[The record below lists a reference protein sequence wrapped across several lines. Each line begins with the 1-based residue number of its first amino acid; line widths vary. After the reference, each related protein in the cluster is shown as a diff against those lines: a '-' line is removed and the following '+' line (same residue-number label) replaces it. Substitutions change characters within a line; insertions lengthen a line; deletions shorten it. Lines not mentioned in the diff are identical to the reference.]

1 MRRALASEMAAGG
14 AWALLAVS
22 FRYPRPDLHESLR
35 GGGFAAELSLEM
47 GKLGLG
53 ELPELSDLARLS
65 LDMTDRFDLF
75 ESAYI
80 DALDLADAKRGPSP
94 YEASYSPGQAADVLL
109 NVKRHY
115 VESGLNV
122 GPAERPD
129 HVAVE
134 LEFLAHL
141 ANRQK
146 DPTDGE
152 SFREA
157 ERRFLTAHLA
167 HWMPAFSERL
177 AERPGMEVHAKLA
190 ALAGILGKARAAA
203 APGPAET

>member
-1 MRRALASEMAAGG
+1 LSSETAAGG

-22 FRYPRPDLHESLR
+22 FRYPRPDLHESFR

-53 ELPELSDLARLS
+53 ELPELRDLARLS
-65 LDMTDRFDLF
+65 LEMTDRFDLF

-94 YEASYSPGQAADVLL
+94 YEASYSKGQAADVLL
-109 NVKRHY
+109 DVKRHY
-115 VESGLNV
+115 VESGLNI
-122 GPAERPD
+122 GSAERPD

-152 SFREA
+152 TFREA

-190 ALAGILGKARAAA
+190 AIAGKLGTARAAA
-203 APGPAET
+203 APGPAES